1 MKEVKFNDLTL
12 QIHKIKDLINKNITT
27 VIDSNAFIKG
37 DFVKKFEENFK
48 NYSNISH
55 SVGVSNGTDALLIGM
70 EALGSKGDVLVQPTT
85 YVASASMIPRIGN
98 EVKFIDVDENSW
110 QISGT
115 TVNEKMADD
124 VVGIIGVHLYGFP
137 FDVENILKIVND
149 NNLWL
154 IEDSAQS
161 HGATI
166 NGKKTGTF
174 GDLATYSFFP
184 GKNLGAF
191 GDAGA
196 INTNND
202 ELAVLCRKLADG
214 GRLSKY
220 EHEILGWN
228 SRLDTIHAAVLD
240 AKLTLLEE
248 WNVERRKIAS
258 IYDERLSELEQ
269 IELPSKLENTSPVYH
284 LYPLLVENR
293 ENFMDHLKQNGISTG
308 IHYPIPLHLQQ
319 AFSYLGHKEGDFP
332 VSEKICFNEV
342 SLPIYPY
349 MNHEDVHYVCDVITN
364 YFKS

>member
-1 MKEVKFNDLTL
+1 VKEVKFNDLTL
-12 QIHKIKDLINKNITT
+12 QIHKIKELINKNIST

-37 DFVKKFEENFK
+37 NFVKEFEENFK
-48 NYSNISH
+48 SYSNVSH
-55 SVGVSNGTDALLIGM
+55 SIGVSNGTDALLIGM

-110 QISGT
+110 QISEA
-115 TVNEKMADD
+115 TVNEKLTDN

-248 WNVERRKIAS
+248 WNIERRKIAS
-258 IYDERLSELEQ
+258 IYDERLSDLEQ
-269 IELPSKLENTSPVYH
+269 IELPTKLENTNPVYH

-293 ENFMDHLKQNGISTG
+293 KNFMDHLKQKGISTG

>member
-1 MKEVKFNDLTL
+1 VKEVKFNDLTL
-12 QIHKIKDLINKNITT
+12 QIHKIKELINKNIST

-37 DFVKKFEENFK
+37 NFVKEFEENFK
-48 NYSNISH
+48 SYSNVSH
-55 SVGVSNGTDALLIGM
+55 SIGVSNGTDALLIGM

-110 QISGT
+110 QISKA
-115 TVNEKMADD
+115 TVNEKLTDN
-124 VVGIIGVHLYGFP
+124 VVGLIGVHLYGFP

-248 WNVERRKIAS
+248 WNIERRKIAS
-258 IYDERLSELEQ
+258 IYDERLSDLEQ
-269 IELPSKLENTSPVYH
+269 IELPTKLENTNPVYH

-293 ENFMDHLKQNGISTG
+293 KNFMDHLKQKGISTG

>member
-12 QIHKIKDLINKNITT
+12 QIHKIKELINKNIST

-37 DFVKKFEENFK
+37 NFVKEFEENFK
-48 NYSNISH
+48 SYSNVSH
-55 SVGVSNGTDALLIGM
+55 SIGVSNGTDALLIGM

-110 QISGT
+110 QISEA
-115 TVNEKMADD
+115 TVNEKLTDN

-248 WNVERRKIAS
+248 WNIERRKIAS
-258 IYDERLSELEQ
+258 IYDERLSDLEQ
-269 IELPSKLENTSPVYH
+269 IELPTKLENTNPVYH

-293 ENFMDHLKQNGISTG
+293 KNFMDHLKQKGISTG

>member
-12 QIHKIKDLINKNITT
+12 QIHKIKDLINKNIST

-37 DFVKKFEENFK
+37 NFVKEFEDNFK
-48 NYSNISH
+48 IYSNVSH
-55 SVGVSNGTDALLIGM
+55 SIGVSNGTDALLIGM

-110 QISGT
+110 QISEA
-115 TVNEKMADD
+115 TVNEKLTDN

-228 SRLDTIHAAVLD
+228 SRLDTMHAAVLD

-248 WNVERRKIAS
+248 WNIERRKIAG
-258 IYDERLSELEQ
+258 IYDERLSDLEQ
-269 IELPSKLENTSPVYH
+269 IELPTKLENTNPVYH
-284 LYPLLVENR
+284 LYPLLVESR
-293 ENFMDHLKQNGISTG
+293 KNFMDHLKQKGISTG

-349 MNHEDVHYVCDVITN
+349 MKHEDVHYVCDVITN

>member
-12 QIHKIKDLINKNITT
+12 QIHKIKDLINKNIST

-37 DFVKKFEENFK
+37 NFVKEFEENFK
-48 NYSNISH
+48 SYSNVSH
-55 SVGVSNGTDALLIGM
+55 SIGVSNGTDALLIGM

-110 QISGT
+110 QISEA
-115 TVNEKMADD
+115 TVNEKLTDN
-124 VVGIIGVHLYGFP
+124 VVGLIGVHLYGFP

-228 SRLDTIHAAVLD
+228 SRLDTMHAAVLD

-248 WNVERRKIAS
+248 WNIERRKIAS
-258 IYDERLSELEQ
+258 IYDERLSDLEQ
-269 IELPSKLENTSPVYH
+269 IELPTKLENTNPVYH
-284 LYPLLVENR
+284 LYPLLVESR
-293 ENFMDHLKQNGISTG
+293 KNFMDHLKQKGISTG

>member
-12 QIHKIKDLINKNITT
+12 QIHKIKELINKNIST

-37 DFVKKFEENFK
+37 NFVKEFEENFK
-48 NYSNISH
+48 SYSNVSH
-55 SVGVSNGTDALLIGM
+55 SIGVSNGTDALLIGM

-110 QISGT
+110 QISKA
-115 TVNEKMADD
+115 TVNEKLTDN
-124 VVGIIGVHLYGFP
+124 VVGLIGVHLYGFP

-248 WNVERRKIAS
+248 WNIERRKIAS
-258 IYDERLSELEQ
+258 IYDERLSDLEQ
-269 IELPSKLENTSPVYH
+269 IELPTKLENTNPVYH

-293 ENFMDHLKQNGISTG
+293 KNFMDHLKQKGISTG

>member
-1 MKEVKFNDLTL
+1 VKEVKFNDLTL
-12 QIHKIKDLINKNITT
+12 QIHKIKDLINKNIST

-37 DFVKKFEENFK
+37 NFVKEFEDNFK
-48 NYSNISH
+48 IYSNVSH
-55 SVGVSNGTDALLIGM
+55 SIGVSNGTDALLIGM

-110 QISGT
+110 QISEA
-115 TVNEKMADD
+115 TVNEKLTDN

-228 SRLDTIHAAVLD
+228 SRLDTMHAAVLD

-248 WNVERRKIAS
+248 WNIERRKIAG
-258 IYDERLSELEQ
+258 IYDERLSDLEQ
-269 IELPSKLENTSPVYH
+269 IELPTKLENTNPVYH
-284 LYPLLVENR
+284 LYPLLVESR
-293 ENFMDHLKQNGISTG
+293 KNFMDHLKQKGISTG

-332 VSEKICFNEV
+332 ISEKICFNEV

>member
-12 QIHKIKDLINKNITT
+12 QIHKIKDLINKNIST

-37 DFVKKFEENFK
+37 NFVKEFEDNFK
-48 NYSNISH
+48 IYSNVSH
-55 SVGVSNGTDALLIGM
+55 SIGVSNGTDALLIGM

-110 QISGT
+110 QISEA
-115 TVNEKMADD
+115 TVNEKLTDN

-228 SRLDTIHAAVLD
+228 SRLDTMHAAVLD

-248 WNVERRKIAS
+248 WNIERRKIAS
-258 IYDERLSELEQ
+258 IYDERLSDLEQ
-269 IELPSKLENTSPVYH
+269 IELPTKLENTNPVYH
-284 LYPLLVENR
+284 LYPLLVESR
-293 ENFMDHLKQNGISTG
+293 KNFMDHLKQKGISTG

>member
-12 QIHKIKDLINKNITT
+12 QIHKIKDLINKNIST

-37 DFVKKFEENFK
+37 NFVKEFEENFK
-48 NYSNISH
+48 SYSNVSH
-55 SVGVSNGTDALLIGM
+55 SIGVSNGTDALLIGM

-110 QISGT
+110 QISEA
-115 TVNEKMADD
+115 TVNEKLTDN

-228 SRLDTIHAAVLD
+228 SRLDTMHAAVLD

-248 WNVERRKIAS
+248 WNIERRKIAS
-258 IYDERLSELEQ
+258 IYDERLSDLEQ
-269 IELPSKLENTSPVYH
+269 IELPTKLENTNPVYH
-284 LYPLLVENR
+284 LYPLLVESR
-293 ENFMDHLKQNGISTG
+293 KNFMDHLKQKGISTG

>member
-12 QIHKIKDLINKNITT
+12 QIHKIKELINKNIST

-37 DFVKKFEENFK
+37 NFVKEFEENFK
-48 NYSNISH
+48 SYSNVSH
-55 SVGVSNGTDALLIGM
+55 SIGVSNGTDALLIGM

-110 QISGT
+110 QISEA
-115 TVNEKMADD
+115 TVNEKLTDN

-248 WNVERRKIAS
+248 WNIERRKIAS
-258 IYDERLSELEQ
+258 IYDERLSDLEQ
-269 IELPSKLENTSPVYH
+269 IELPTKLENTNPVYH

-293 ENFMDHLKQNGISTG
+293 KNFMDHLKQKGISTG

-332 VSEKICFNEV
+332 ISEKICFNEV